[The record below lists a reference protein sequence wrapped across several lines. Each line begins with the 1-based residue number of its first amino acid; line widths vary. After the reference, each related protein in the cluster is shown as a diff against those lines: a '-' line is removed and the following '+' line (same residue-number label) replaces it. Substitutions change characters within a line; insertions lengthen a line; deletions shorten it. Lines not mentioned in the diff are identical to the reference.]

1 MSLHVLPPDTLAYI
15 STFFEFSDISTMPQI
30 SNVLKKAVSWVTLE
44 RERVQWLEAGAHY
57 VTKVAKPPLSQSLQ
71 FWCKR
76 VQFTPGNTLQVNIVK
91 RKLTLPPSF
100 QPKRHRL
107 ARTNDTDL
115 KVGDSRLEVYVDRKG
130 VEVARW
136 QREFIIRADQESP
149 DPILQPS
156 DEPSRKLLD
165 GAFVSLYDALEGS
178 MAVEKKR
185 KRNDKRYDKRYSMK
199 R

>member
-1 MSLHVLPPDTLAYI
+1 MS
-15 STFFEFSDISTMPQI
+15 QI
-30 SNVLKKAVSWVTLE
+30 SKRIKEAVPWVTLE
-44 RERVQWLEAGAHY
+44 RERVQRFEAGVHY
-57 VTKVAKPPLSQSLQ
+57 VTMVANPPISNSLE

-91 RKLTLPPSF
+91 RQLTLPPTF

-115 KVGDSRLEVYVDRKG
+115 KVGDSRLEVFVDRKG

-149 DPILQPS
+149 EPIAQPS
-156 DEPSRKLLD
+156 DEPSRKLLE
-165 GAFVSLYDALEGS
+165 GVFVSFYHAYERS
-178 MAVEKKR
+178 MALEKKR
-185 KRNDKRYDKRYSMK
+185 KRNEKRYSM
-199 R
+199 RR